1 MRSLRARIGVCA
13 IALLVCQGAAL
24 LAAPAV
30 VCRMQMAGGTD
41 DDDECSQHL
50 GPGETCPMHHKPGKA
65 PDRREPAWKCV
76 CSPADTALLS
86 LFGVAGTLPSPVLVA
101 QSGVRLERIASLSS
115 SSPDDWSQPPR
126 APPPRA

>member
-1 MRSLRARIGVCA
+1 MRSFRARIGLYA

-24 LAAPAV
+24 VAAPVV
-30 VCRMQMAGGTD
+30 VCRMEMAGGAD
-41 DDDECSQHL
+41 EEDECSQHL
-50 GPGETCPMHHKPGKA
+50 GPGQTCPMHHKPGKA

-86 LFGVAGTLPSPVLVA
+86 LLGVAGTLPPLPAA
-101 QSGVRLERIASLSS
+101 QLDVRVERIASLSS
-115 SSPDDWSQPPR
+115 SPDDRPQPPR